1 MKATG
6 AEIKTFFES
15 AWPDGHYYDDSEVD
29 PADLIDEEM
38 YETARLGYIRNG
50 DDPSWDGEP
59 VSVAF
64 RRWKKK
70 QTHAM
75 IVVEVP
81 VDAMDEF
88 QAVCKG
94 HGWKVRR

>member
-6 AEIKTFFES
+6 AEIKAFFDSE
-15 AWPDGHYYDDSEVD
+15 WPAGHYYDDSEVD
-29 PADLIDEEM
+29 PEDLIDEEM
-38 YETARLGYIRNG
+38 YDTARLGYIMNG
-50 DDPSWDGEP
+50 EDPSWDGEP

-75 IVVEVP
+75 LVVEIPVAY
-81 VDAMDEF
+81 VDAF
-88 QAVCKG
+88 HLVCRQQ
-94 HGWKVRR
+94 GWKVRK